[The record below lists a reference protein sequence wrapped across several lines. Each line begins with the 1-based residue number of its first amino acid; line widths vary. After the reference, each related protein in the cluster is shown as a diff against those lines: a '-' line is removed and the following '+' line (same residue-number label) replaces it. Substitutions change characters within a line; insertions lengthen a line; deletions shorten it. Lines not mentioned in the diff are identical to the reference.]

1 MLNWVWSSGPRARL
15 SRTGKFTSHRRRY
28 ESSADIRGRIS
39 CCTEA
44 PHCQS
49 PERTPH
55 PDSRV
60 GSRVES
66 NTGVPKLRLVFG
78 PQTSIDP
85 VVAGLCALV
94 FRRSQS
100 GTQLPLVSF
109 HVRVALAEMGWGGW
123 GRVNTPPFCAAS
135 R

>member
-1 MLNWVWSSGPRARL
+1 MTPNEVWSSGARARL

-28 ESSADIRGRIS
+28 ESSADIRGRSS

-55 PDSRV
+55 PDTRV
-60 GSRVES
+60 GSRAES
-66 NTGVPKLRLVFG
+66 NTGVPKLALVFG
-78 PQTSIDP
+78 PQMSIDP
-85 VVAGLCALV
+85 VVAGLCAAV

-100 GTQLPLVSF
+100 GTQLLLLSVHERLALV
-109 HVRVALAEMGWGGW
+109 
-123 GRVNTPPFCAAS
+123 
-135 R
+135 